1 MKKLKVKKVLI
12 IFFTAALLFFGS
24 AVKVNAQDD
33 STLYDTSKLY
43 NSLSDEVK
51 QSLNNMGI
59 DGVDTGKL
67 SNLSFS
73 SIIAEITNIASQN
86 VDSPL
91 KGLITIIALL
101 LLCSIL
107 SAYKNTLGSDIS
119 TAINITSTLCVTCA
133 AAMPA
138 ISIIS
143 RTSDIISTS
152 SNIMLTYIPIMAVIM
167 AAAGHPISGAS
178 YYSMMI
184 AAGEGV
190 GQLSSKII
198 VPLLNMFLG
207 LSITG
212 CVSPDVN
219 LGGFT
224 NLISRIIKWLLSFAM
239 TIVTA
244 VLTIREIITTSLD
257 NVSTRAVRFTL
268 NSFIPIVGSALSDA
282 YKTVQGSV
290 GLLKSGVGVFVI
302 ISIAIVF
309 LPIILQSL
317 MWIITLSIG
326 KSTAEVLNLQQVQKL
341 LESISAVFSTLL
353 AIVLCIM
360 SVYIIS
366 TAIILLMGGAG
377 N

>member
-73 SIIAEITNIASQN
+73 SIIAEITNIVSQN

-91 KGLITIIALL
+91 KGLITITALL

-107 SAYKNTLGSDIS
+107 SAYKNTLGSDVS

-138 ISIIS
+138 ILIIS

-239 TIVTA
+239 TIFTA

-377 N
+377 S

>member
-1 MKKLKVKKVLI
+1 
-12 IFFTAALLFFGS
+12 
-24 AVKVNAQDD
+24 
-33 STLYDTSKLY
+33 
-43 NSLSDEVK
+43 
-51 QSLNNMGI
+51 
-59 DGVDTGKL
+59 
-67 SNLSFS
+67 
-73 SIIAEITNIASQN
+73 
-86 VDSPL
+86 
-91 KGLITIIALL
+91 
-101 LLCSIL
+101 
-107 SAYKNTLGSDIS
+107 
-119 TAINITSTLCVTCA
+119 
-133 AAMPA
+133 
-138 ISIIS
+138 
-143 RTSDIISTS
+143 
-152 SNIMLTYIPIMAVIM
+152 
-167 AAAGHPISGAS
+167 
-178 YYSMMI
+178 
-184 AAGEGV
+184 
-190 GQLSSKII
+190 
-198 VPLLNMFLG
+198 MFLG

-239 TIVTA
+239 TIFTA

-326 KSTAEVLNLQQVQKL
+326 KSAAEVLNLQQVQKL

-377 N
+377 S